1 MADIDYGRMKMKPR
15 ASKTSLSFLLVFC
28 IWLTVGMTNV
38 LPLSAQGVPAAVGGA
53 AEYGFRSLLEA
64 IPLPEI
70 SNFNFADKDEIKS
83 ATLGEGFR
91 VFTIPPELIVN
102 YNPGLAIEDMV
113 MPTPI
118 WFFPV
123 LVSGEARAL
132 ITVDLLDGQYQAV
145 SLGGRGVAKEWAAA
159 SAKWPASAGY
169 QNTFV
174 RIYQATADFILVSNA
189 VGTKMAPLQAGEMAT
204 GMGALGLY
212 DPSAVIMA
220 LQEPVRANLESA
232 R

>member
-1 MADIDYGRMKMKPR
+1 MKMKPR
-15 ASKTSLSFLLVFC
+15 ASKASLSFLLVFC

-38 LPLSAQGVPAAVGGA
+38 LPLSAQEVPAAVGGA
-53 AEYGFRSLLEA
+53 AVGFRSLLEA
-64 IPLPEI
+64 IPSSEI
-70 SNFNFADKDEIKS
+70 SNFNFADKEEVKS

-91 VFTIPPELIVN
+91 VHTIPPELILN
-102 YNPGLAIEDMV
+102 YSPGQAIEDMV

-123 LVSGEARAL
+123 LVNGEARTL

-174 RIYQATADFILVSNA
+174 RIYQATADFVLVSNV
-189 VGTKMAPLQAGEMAT
+189 VGTQMAPLQAGETAT

-220 LQEPVRANLESA
+220 LQEPVRANLEIA